1 MERRK
6 NVRYQLSANA
16 VFTWKGAGRASLR
29 AEGLTRDIGPL
40 GAFITCSSCPP
51 VATAVQVD
59 IFIFL
64 SGSQSAVPSLRI
76 RAEAEVVRID
86 YTETHAISGFCV
98 SCARF
103 RFWPRRG
110 NDRVPA
116 FSSWSDALSN
126 GSLGNGPK
134 LARPVLSMTGENSA
148 VPVGVM
154 PSAPVRGPKSQ

>member
-40 GAFITCSSCPP
+40 GAFIISSSCPP
-51 VATAVQVD
+51 VASAVQVD

-64 SGSQSAVPSLRI
+64 SGSRSAVPTIRI
-76 RAEAEVVRID
+76 RAEAEVIRID
-86 YTETHAISGFCV
+86 YTESRAISGFCV

-103 RFWPRRG
+103 RFWPRST
-110 NDRVPA
+110 NDRVSA
-116 FSSWSDALSN
+116 FSSWSDGLSN
-126 GSLGNGPK
+126 GSLGNVPK
-134 LARPVLSMTGENSA
+134 LVRPVLRTTGENSR
-148 VPVGVM
+148 VPVGAV